1 MRMHLRNLYLSW
13 QALTAGFTATFTG
26 RGASGVQLP
35 ASPQTSP
42 GDPDHVPLVQKAK
55 QKRKQRESD
64 ERIAAEKE
72 VMEEQRAATERQR
85 ASRMEDQQR
94 MAAIKETHATMNP
107 ADDWCRSTPQI
118 AKLHSKV

>member
-1 MRMHLRNLYLSW
+1 M
-13 QALTAGFTATFTG
+13 
-26 RGASGVQLP
+26 
-35 ASPQTSP
+35 
-42 GDPDHVPLVQKAK
+42 PLVQKAK